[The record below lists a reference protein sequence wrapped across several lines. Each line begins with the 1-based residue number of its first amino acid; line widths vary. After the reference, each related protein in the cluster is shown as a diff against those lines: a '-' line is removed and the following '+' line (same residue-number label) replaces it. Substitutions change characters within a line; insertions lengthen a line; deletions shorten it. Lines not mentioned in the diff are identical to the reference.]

1 MSITI
6 EGYIAKSIFKKG
18 DFKIYSFHPIKKY
31 EDCVKLHPKYKS
43 MSISGIMPDLL
54 TETLYKIDV
63 EYSKKGQY
71 DNYTVVKI
79 HRDSADIDAKTTN
92 KFLESILSKKDVDE
106 LLLHYPNI
114 IDMIIKEKPID
125 VSKLKGIKNK
135 KMNKIKAKVIEN
147 FSLIELVEEYS
158 DYGMTF
164 TMMKNLYNAYHS
176 INKIKERMENDP
188 YTCLCKLNRVGFKTA
203 DDFIMGKYPHK
214 RNSLMRARACI
225 IYLLNENETNGNV
238 WIDLKKLYSQFKE
251 LAHESISF
259 FKDVI
264 LNDEDIYI
272 EKGTNRVSFLETRCA
287 EVEIKNILNELKN
300 NNTKFDVDYKD
311 FTTVQGFKLTEEQ
324 TESLKNICKYNVSIL
339 AGVGGSGKSF
349 SVQAIIEML
358 ESELITYCMLSPTGK
373 SAKVLADYTKREAK
387 TIHRGLGYN
396 PGEGF
401 AYNLQNKLPYDVVI
415 VDEFSMIDSKLLRD
429 LLRAIDVTKTKI
441 LFIGDPA
448 QIPSVGVGNI
458 AHDMIHSEAIPTSL
472 LTKVFR
478 YGEGGLSYV
487 ATKIRLGEEY
497 LENNKPIQTFGVNK
511 DYTFINVEQEK
522 SSKCLI
528 TLYKNLLNKNISVDD
543 IMVLT
548 SYNKGNYGTIVLNNM
563 IQSIVNPESK
573 DKEEVICKRNEVEIH
588 FRVNDR
594 VMQVKNNYKAVDE
607 DGEEQAIF
615 NGDVGVICKIEKEVL
630 TVDFDGK
637 KIEYEKSQLDELNLS
652 YCLTIHKSQG
662 SSAKYVIMITPK
674 AHKFFLDRNLLY
686 VASSRAKVGLY
697 HVGSTDVIQS
707 SLRKSQNFS
716 RNTFLQ
722 GLLEEIK

>member
-6 EGYIAKSIFKKG
+6 EGYIGKSIFKKG

-487 ATKIRLGEEY
+487 ATKIRLGEQY

>member
-6 EGYIAKSIFKKG
+6 EGYIGKSIFEKG

-487 ATKIRLGEEY
+487 ATKIRLGEQY

-563 IQSIVNPESK
+563 IQSIVNPENK